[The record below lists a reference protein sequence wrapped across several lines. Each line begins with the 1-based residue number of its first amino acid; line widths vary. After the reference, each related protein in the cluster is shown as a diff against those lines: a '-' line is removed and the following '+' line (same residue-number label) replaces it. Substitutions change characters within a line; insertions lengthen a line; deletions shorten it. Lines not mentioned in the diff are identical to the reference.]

1 MSGRTE
7 GRCGVTG
14 VQDHLRKVESCWSDS
29 VSPKAE
35 WRGERAWSLLPSV
48 AKFLQLF
55 LSVTPSI
62 NSHHN
67 SLGNGVY
74 SQPLPA
80 WSREVKGRAPSP
92 HPVLCSEAQSCPTHC
107 HPMDCRQA
115 PLSMEFSWQE
125 YWSELVFPP
134 PGELRDPGIEPVSP
148 ASPALQVDSLL
159 TEPWGKLTADEH
171 GRLRQDR
178 AQVLLHL
185 CSGTFLSSLFLVGKT
200 ETTLIV
206 MSLGGKFALSFQF
219 PTGNWPSFTMCF
231 ISLFQRS

>member
-1 MSGRTE
+1 MFQPRSNQETETTWIFRRVFNAENWLSTGEKTSWEAKIRTPKQPRDEQQQETSASAVSGRTE

-14 VQDHLRKVESCWSDS
+14 VQGHLRKVESRWSDS

-67 SLGNGVY
+67 SLGSGVY

-92 HPVLCSEAQSCPTHC
+92 HPVLCSEAQSCPTPC
-107 HPMDCRQA
+107 HPMDC
-115 PLSMEFSWQE
+115 S
-125 YWSELVFPP
+125 P
-134 PGELRDPGIEPVSP
+134 PGSSVHGI
-148 ASPALQVDSLL
+148 LL
-159 TEPWGKLTADEH
+159 ARILEWVGISSSR
-171 GRLRQDR
+171 GSSRLRMEPGFSVV
-178 AQVLLHL
+178 ALNSVFK
-185 CSGTFLSSLFLVGKT
+185 GGLF
-200 ETTLIV
+200 
-206 MSLGGKFALSFQF
+206 F
-219 PTGNWPSFTMCF
+219 
-231 ISLFQRS
+231 

>member
-7 GRCGVTG
+7 GRCGDTG

-35 WRGERAWSLLPSV
+35 CRGERAWSLLPSV

-92 HPVLCSEAQSCPTHC
+92 HPVLCSEAQSCLTLCDLIDCSQPGSSVHGILPARMLKWVAVSSSRGSSQPRDRTHISC
-107 HPMDCRQA
+107 
-115 PLSMEFSWQE
+115 
-125 YWSELVFPP
+125 
-134 PGELRDPGIEPVSP
+134 I
-148 ASPALQVDSLL
+148 
-159 TEPWGKLTADEH
+159 
-171 GRLRQDR
+171 GRR
-178 AQVLLHL
+178 VLYH
-185 CSGTFLSSLFLVGKT
+185 
-200 ETTLIV
+200 
-206 MSLGGKFALSFQF
+206 
-219 PTGNWPSFTMCF
+219 
-231 ISLFQRS
+231 